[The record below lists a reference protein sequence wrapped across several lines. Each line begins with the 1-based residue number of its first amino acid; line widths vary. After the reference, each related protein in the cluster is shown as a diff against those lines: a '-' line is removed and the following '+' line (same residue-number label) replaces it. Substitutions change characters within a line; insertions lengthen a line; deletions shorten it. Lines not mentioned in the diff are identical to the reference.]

1 MDGNHRKLGLYFW
14 LLLRLSDTSGASRKS
29 HVPDAYLSH
38 IQPSAF
44 YCHSC
49 YLLPNRRVLDAFNTL
64 VRFIKVSSSEMERE
78 VEDGCFDEVIIMI
91 DSVKIVKNYPFD
103 LALAFVLPVN
113 QVDVWNLKIENVKD
127 GLG

>member
-1 MDGNHRKLGLYFW
+1 
-14 LLLRLSDTSGASRKS
+14 
-29 HVPDAYLSH
+29 
-38 IQPSAF
+38 
-44 YCHSC
+44 
-49 YLLPNRRVLDAFNTL
+49 
-64 VRFIKVSSSEMERE
+64 MERE